1 MKRLFSKGRML
12 VNEDKLPNLPLE
24 PLELTLDKYYNS
36 LTPILSPHE
45 LSCTQKAIQD
55 TLKFQ
60 GPQVHSALKQ
70 KNAKFRNH
78 MTEWWAD
85 KTYLSVRDS
94 IAVYSNFY
102 GGINYD
108 RPFPGARDY
117 CEAAGLFV
125 YGALK
130 YKQLVDWETIEPEYL
145 WGNPMSMVQYK
156 KMFGVSRIP
165 GKEIDSLKRSQ
176 SPSTIAVLRN
186 NHIFLVP
193 AYDSAGN
200 MFSPATYTQMFRKV
214 VGHTHSKDPY
224 PLAMMTYDA
233 RPHWAEFRS
242 RMESISPQNAQNLDL
257 VDSSVFSVS
266 LNDKSF
272 EDVSELSYDIYMGEA
287 TDKWIDKSLHVVFYQ
302 DCKGGFQA
310 EHSSAEGIVF
320 KEMIE
325 YAKDYFKEGVDQ
337 GEPINKQ
344 IQKLGFEY
352 DEELKAA
359 MKKAEQ
365 RVLDE
370 CSNQQVRVARLP
382 FGNDFCKQTKIMT
395 ADSFVQLSYQLAWYN
410 NFREVPPTYE
420 TAITR
425 AFYDGR
431 TDNVRVCSKETLAMC
446 KLLNSNTN
454 NDQKLEV
461 IKKASDVHTNMTKM
475 AMRGKGIDRPLWAHM
490 CQAEEMGIELPIFK
504 DPAWEK
510 SRRFV
515 LSTSNIGAFDTF
527 FGYGSMYPDGI
538 ASCYTIQD
546 KGSIHNAS
554 NFKKQRRLDA
564 RDWLK
569 SVEKASQ
576 QIKVILES
584 S

>member
-1 MKRLFSKGRML
+1 MKRFFGKGRML

-24 PLELTLDKYYNS
+24 PLELTLEKYYNS
-36 LTPILSPHE
+36 LTPILSHHE
-45 LSCTQKAIQD
+45 LSRTQKAIQD

-78 MTEWWAD
+78 MTQWWAD
-85 KTYLSVRDS
+85 KTYLNVRDS

-130 YKQLVDWETIEPEYL
+130 YKHLVDWEMLQPRKL
-145 WGNPMSMVQYK
+145 SMSQYK

-165 GKEIDSLKRSQ
+165 GKDVDSLKRSQ

-186 NHIFLVP
+186 NQIFLVP
-193 AYDSAGN
+193 AYDSEGN
-200 MFSPATYTQMFRKV
+200 LFSPATYTQMFRKV
-214 VGHTHSKDPY
+214 VDHTHSKDPY

-266 LNDKSF
+266 LSDKSF
-272 EDVSELSYDIYMGEA
+272 EDVSELSSDIYMGEA

-325 YAKDYFKEGVDQ
+325 YANNLAAEGIER
-337 GEPINKQ
+337 GEASEFS
-344 IQKLGFEY
+344 IQKLSFEY
-352 DEELKAA
+352 DETLKAA

-370 CSNQQVRVARLP
+370 CSNQQVKVARLP
-382 FGNDFCKQTKIMT
+382 FGKNLAKQTKLLRP
-395 ADSFVQLSYQLAWYN
+395 DSFVQLSYQLAWYN
-410 NFREVPPTYE
+410 NFGEVPPTYE
-420 TAITR
+420 TAITVN
-425 AFYDGR
+425 YYGGR
-431 TDNVRVCSKETLAMC
+431 TDNVRVCCDETLAMC
-446 KLLNSNTN
+446 KVINSQDSDT
-454 NDQKLEV
+454 QTKLEA
-461 IKKASDVHTNMTKM
+461 IKKAGEKHSKLIKM
-475 AMRGKGIDRPLWAHM
+475 SMSGKGIDRPLWAHM

-510 SRRFV
+510 SRRFI
-515 LSTSNIGAFDTF
+515 LSTSNFGNFDTF
-527 FGYGSMYPDGI
+527 FGYGAMYPEGI
-538 ASCYTIQD
+538 ASCYTIQNEA
-546 KGSIHNAS
+546 SIHGIS
-554 NFKKQRRLDA
+554 NFKKEGKLNSSQWA
-564 RDWLK
+564 E
-569 SVEKASQ
+569 SIHSASQ
-576 QIKVILES
+576 QISNILKS
-584 S
+584 TP

>member
-1 MKRLFSKGRML
+1 ML

-24 PLELTLDKYYNS
+24 PLELTLEKYYNS
-36 LTPILSPHE
+36 LAPILSHHE
-45 LSCTQKAIQD
+45 LSRTQKAIQD

-78 MTEWWAD
+78 MTQWWAD
-85 KTYLSVRDS
+85 KTYLNVRDS

-130 YKQLVDWETIEPEYL
+130 YKHLVDWEMLQPRKL
-145 WGNPMSMVQYK
+145 SMIQYK
-156 KMFGVSRIP
+156 KMFGISRIP
-165 GKEIDSLKRSQ
+165 GQKIDTLKTCQ
-176 SPSTIAVLRN
+176 NPLNIAVLRN
-186 NHIFLVP
+186 NQIFLVP
-193 AYDSAGN
+193 AYDSEGN
-200 MFSPATYTQMFRKV
+200 LFSPATYTQMFRKV
-214 VGHTHSKDPY
+214 VDHTHSKDPY

-242 RMESISPQNAQNLDL
+242 RMQSISPQNAQNLDL

-266 LNDKSF
+266 LSDKSF

-302 DCKGGFQA
+302 DCKGGFQS

-325 YAKDYFKEGVDQ
+325 YANNLAAEGIER
-337 GEPINKQ
+337 GEASEFS
-344 IQKLGFEY
+344 IQKLSFEY
-352 DEELKAA
+352 DEALKAA

-370 CSNQQVRVARLP
+370 CSNQQVKVARLP
-382 FGNDFCKQTKIMT
+382 FGNDFCKGTKIMT

-410 NFREVPPTYE
+410 NFGEVPPTYE

-446 KLLNSNTN
+446 KLLNSNTDN
-454 NDQKLEV
+454 EQKLEV

-475 AMRGKGIDRPLWAHM
+475 VMRGKGIDRPLWAHM

-510 SRRFV
+510 SRRFI
-515 LSTSNIGAFDTF
+515 LSTSNFGNFDTF
-527 FGYGSMYPDGI
+527 FGYGAMYPEGI
-538 ASCYTIQD
+538 ASCYTIQNEA
-546 KGSIHNAS
+546 SIHGIS
-554 NFKKQRRLDA
+554 NFKKEGKLNSSQWAESIDSASKQLANVIHSAHRLP
-564 RDWLK
+564 
-569 SVEKASQ
+569 SFS
-576 QIKVILES
+576 
-584 S
+584 